1 MEGFVRNIEKSTED
15 NTDFRR
21 VLYTGKHLQLVLMAL
36 RPKARNPKNLEG
48 VNEGDLVELTYTR
61 ALAIALDKSAAK

>member
-21 VLYTGKHLQLVLMAL
+21 VLYTGKHLQLGEINIVVKKPSSDN
-36 RPKARNPKNLEG
+36 RCFSQN
-48 VNEGDLVELTYTR
+48 
-61 ALAIALDKSAAK
+61 SF